1 MNNATILCMELDKR
15 DTNTDL
21 QHLLVLRDRIGN
33 LHNALEGKSLEPKV
47 DLLDEGNAYRLII
60 DVPGIAQDD
69 LEVAIQERQV
79 IIAGIRKPH
88 KSGKSLIS
96 ERASGHFQR
105 MVDLPSDVDWDVG
118 SAHLAEGL
126 LVLHLP
132 KV

>member
-1 MNNATILCMELDKR
+1 MELDKR

-21 QHLLVLRDRIGN
+21 QQLLVLRDRIGN
-33 LHNALEGKSLEPKV
+33 LQSSLSGKSLEPKV
-47 DLLDEGNAYRLII
+47 DLIDEDSAYRLII
-60 DVPGIAQDD
+60 EVPGVAQDD

-88 KSGKSLIS
+88 ENGKSLIS

-105 MVDLPSDVDWDVG
+105 TIDLPSDVDRDG
-118 SAHLAEGL
+118 SGAHLAEGL